1 MSGND
6 QTMKIIGPYLLFCI
20 VIGTIIGISVTFHTM
35 ILFWTFIILTVLRL
49 GLAWLNSRFS
59 SHN

>member
-1 MSGND
+1 
-6 QTMKIIGPYLLFCI
+6 MKIIGPYLLFCI